1 MKSFPSIAS
10 ISPPVET
17 DDMQTA
23 VYNWLGASRQLI
35 GGGAPQ
41 TKTIASGTLTPDEDM
56 CFWILI
62 DTEAAAASDDLDR
75 LGVTN
80 IPNGA
85 IVILQA
91 ANTART
97 VVVRHSQGGSGQ
109 FLNANV
115 GSFSLD
121 DTEKFIMYRYSSSGT
136 SFVELTRGW
145 GADVAALRA
154 YLALGTAAISN
165 VGTGASDLPTNTQI
179 FDTARDY
186 TRQQRFV
193 RAELTDAAS
202 ISWDLDIAQIARLPI
217 AGNRTLL
224 NPTNIKG
231 GGQYQLLV
239 FQDATGGRTL
249 SYGSAYKWP
258 NGVAPVIYTTANI
271 GTMLTFTGGN
281 GGQMYGTV
289 SGPYSP

>member
-1 MKSFPSIAS
+1 MKTLPSIAS

-23 VYNWLGASRQLI
+23 VYGWLGATRQLP
-35 GGGAPQ
+35 GGGPPQ
-41 TKTIASGTLTPDEDM
+41 TKTIASGSVTPDEDA
-56 CFWILI
+56 CFWILV

-97 VVVRHSQGGSGQ
+97 VVVRHGQGGSGQ

-115 GSFSLD
+115 ANFSLD

-154 YLALGTAAISN
+154 YLALGTAAVLN
-165 VGTGASDLPTNTQI
+165 VGTGASDLPNNTQI

-186 TRQQRFV
+186 TRQQRFT
-193 RAELTDAAS
+193 RYTFSFGAS
-202 ISWDLDIAQIARLPI
+202 LAWDLDIAQIAALTMT
-217 AGNRTLL
+217 GNATLL
-224 NPTNIKG
+224 NPTNVKA

-239 FQDATGGRTL
+239 QQDATGGRTL
-249 SYGSAYKWP
+249 SYDSAYKWP
-258 NGVAPVIYTTANI
+258 NGVAPVIYTTPNI
-271 GTMLTFTGGN
+271 VTMLTFTGG
-281 GGQMYGTV
+281 GSGQMYGVAT
-289 SGPYSP
+289 GPFTT